1 VGASR
6 SAIGPL
12 MEQGEV
18 FLRDDVVEGPHGE
31 TTLVVT
37 SHAFYLTLGGRLARC
52 RYEDIRSATFDARDV
67 YLALNGRMIR
77 LICRRGTDKNPAIQ
91 ILKQQIIRRRAGV
104 A

>member
-1 VGASR
+1 MGASR

-12 MEQGEV
+12 MEPGEV
-18 FLRDDVVEGPHGE
+18 FLREDVVEGPHGE

-52 RYEDIRSATFDARDV
+52 RYEDVRSSTFDARDV
-67 YLALNGRMIR
+67 YLALDGRMVR
-77 LICRRGTDKNPAIQ
+77 LICRRGVDKSPAVQ
-91 ILKQQIIRRRAGV
+91 ILRQQIMLRRAGV